1 MKDTWRAGDSIII
14 QAWGNL
20 VGRIW
25 EIEKY
30 VGVCLI
36 PLYLQVFFLLTQKQ
50 TGKGEKSK

>member
-14 QAWGNL
+14 QAWANL

-36 PLYLQVFFLLTQKQ
+36 PLYLQVLFLLTQKQ